1 MGVTTTLAATRFKKW
16 VEDEAKWIASH
27 LGDFYPHETVISH
40 VRRLLSTKF
49 GKSSLYETPGQFAA
63 RMLKVER
70 YMNNEMGDGESL
82 LRLGEA
88 LHKRAEDLKNRGGE
102 RLPK

>member
-1 MGVTTTLAATRFKKW
+1 M
-16 VEDEAKWIASH
+16 
-27 LGDFYPHETVISH
+27 
-40 VRRLLSTKF
+40 F

-63 RMLKVER
+63 RMLKEER
-70 YMNNEMGDGESL
+70 HMNNEMGDGESL

-88 LHKRAEDLKNRGGE
+88 LHKRAADLKNRRGE